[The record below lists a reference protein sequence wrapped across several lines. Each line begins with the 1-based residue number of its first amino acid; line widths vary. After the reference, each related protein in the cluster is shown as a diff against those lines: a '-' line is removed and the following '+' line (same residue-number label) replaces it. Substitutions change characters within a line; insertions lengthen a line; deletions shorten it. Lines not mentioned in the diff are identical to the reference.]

1 MMQFTQV
8 DEDAFDVRV
17 NLNTIS
23 RIGEA
28 FDALVGSGN
37 ADERDEVLRRSFNG
51 AYAKLTQSD
60 AEEVEEADSGLE

>member
-8 DEDAFDVRV
+8 DEDAYDVRV

-28 FDALVGSGN
+28 FDALVASGS
-37 ADERDEVLRRSFNG
+37 ADERDETLRNSFNG
-51 AYAKLTQSD
+51 AYAKLTQP
-60 AEEVEEADSGLE
+60 ETEKVEESDSGLE

>member
-1 MMQFTQV
+1 MQFTQV

-60 AEEVEEADSGLE
+60 AEEVDESDSGLE

>member
-1 MMQFTQV
+1 MQFTQV

-37 ADERDEVLRRSFNG
+37 SDERDEVLRRSFNG

-60 AEEVEEADSGLE
+60 TEEVDQPDSGLE

>member
-1 MMQFTQV
+1 MQFTQV

-28 FDALVGSGN
+28 FDALVGSGS

-60 AEEVEEADSGLE
+60 TETVEDDDSGLE